1 MKKLINL
8 SILAFL
14 IVMASESFAQ
24 TFGVRGGLNL
34 SNMLIKDDVETY
46 SDEFEMN
53 PGFHLGVT
61 ADFPISD
68 VISFET
74 GLLLSTKGFKISEKE
89 TIMGETYEIKN
100 KLNLFY
106 LDIPLTAK
114 AMFDVGGAK
123 IYGTF
128 GPYIGVGLSGK
139 SKFEMTFNGETES
152 DEETIEWGSDENE
165 SDIKRLDFGLTA
177 GAGVAINAIQ
187 FGLSYGLGLANISP
201 FTEGGTSVKNRVLGI
216 SVGYNFG
223 GK

>member
-46 SDEFEMN
+46 SNEFEMN

-165 SDIKRLDFGLTA
+165 SDIKRFDFGLTA
-177 GAGVAINAIQ
+177 GAGVAINNIQ
-187 FGLSYGLGLANISP
+187 LGLSYGLGLANISP
-201 FTEGGTSVKNRVLGI
+201 TKDGGTKINNRVLGI
-216 SVGYNFG
+216 SVGYTFG